1 MLFVVECGYDAKGDF
16 MKKLVYNENTKEID
30 VMEKKHSPE
39 KDEKEPRKVK
49 KWLEENKI
57 FFDIVSTFCVGAMG
71 VVISFVGWKTNQ
83 RSADIYQRQLEILDN
98 DREPY
103 FTINSE
109 ITYQSLEE
117 DSYFIQSKY
126 VIKNEGGLII
136 EAFTKDVKS
145 YAVVDVYIPNGV
157 ELKRLCFKYE
167 INKFSVLDRI
177 SYYDKETK
185 ELAFYGIKNSEYENF
200 RAELEDK
207 LNKILNNCYVFVGY
221 EDYIEISYI
230 NYKNE
235 KNVKKY
241 RFIGD
246 SLAINDDDKNYIRIM
261 QRDDVD
267 LIAQEIFEYVK
278 EWEGSPNK

>member
-1 MLFVVECGYDAKGDF
+1 MIKMQEVMNIIKGKKDKF
-16 MKKLVYNENTKEID
+16 IVYIKNIKDKLVSKSKELRDFLDRI
-30 VMEKKHSPE
+30 
-39 KDEKEPRKVK
+39 KVFF
-49 KWLEENKI
+49 EI
-57 FFDIVSTFCVGAMG
+57 FSYA
-71 VVISFVGWKTNQ
+71 FVGIMGITISVIGLNFDKRTTE
-83 RSADIYQRQLEILDN
+83 IYERQLEILDN

-109 ITYQSLEE
+109 TTYQSLEE
-117 DSYFIQSKY
+117 DSYYIQSKY

-136 EAFTKDVKS
+136 EAFIKDVKS

-157 ELKRLCFKYE
+157 GLKRLCFKYE
-167 INKFSVLDRI
+167 IENKFSVLDRS

-200 RAELEDK
+200 RAELEGK
-207 LNKILNNCYVFVGY
+207 LNKILNNCYVFVDY

-261 QRDDVD
+261 QRDDVE
-267 LIAQEIFEYVK
+267 LIAQEILEHVRK
-278 EWEGSPNK
+278 WEG